1 MKRWLLAAVAAC
13 LFACG
18 RTRPQQ
24 PQVAAQAVLASP
36 VSIADAQTVPRWQEP
51 TAPLASLTEEQVA
64 SVIRETAATAR
75 AVTWLSNALAT
86 TDAVTKERVLAQIQ
100 SMSDQTVTMGLLER
114 NAERFKDHLAVFSGE
129 VLEIRE
135 NFTND
140 RLTFMRVWIDRRS
153 ATGIMAVFAVP
164 GTVPDNVV
172 TGSRV
177 RVHGVLFR
185 TYTYESQ
192 AHYSITIPRMDAIA
206 VLRTGGR

>member
-1 MKRWLLAAVAAC
+1 MS
-13 LFACG
+13 G
-18 RTRPQQ
+18 
-24 PQVAAQAVLASP
+24 
-36 VSIADAQTVPRWQEP
+36 
-51 TAPLASLTEEQVA
+51 EQVDSLMRDA
-64 SVIRETAATAR
+64 ANSDRALEWAARGIAGLEPET
-75 AVTWLSNALAT
+75 LA
-86 TDAVTKERVLAQIQ
+86 RVLSRHANLA
-100 SMSDQTVTMGLLER
+100 DQTVTMGLLER
-114 NAERFKDHLAVFSGE
+114 NAERFENRLAVFSGE

-135 NFTND
+135 NFTSA

-153 ATGIMAVFAVP
+153 ATGIMAVFAIP

-177 RVHGVLFR
+177 RLHGVLFR